1 MDEKDRINML
11 VKMLKLTIRCGQ
23 NANIELDKDTCK
35 YLLEIIEKDI
45 NQNNITSTFKS
56 LT

>member
-1 MDEKDRINML
+1 MDEKDRIDML

-23 NANIELDKDTCK
+23 NANIELDRDTCK
-35 YLLEIIEKDI
+35 YLLEVIEKDI
-45 NQNNITSTFKS
+45 NQNNITLTSKS

>member
-1 MDEKDRINML
+1 MDEKDRIDML

-23 NANIELDKDTCK
+23 NANIELDKATCK

-45 NQNNITSTFKS
+45 NQNNDILVSKN